1 MTTNR
6 RTLNRI
12 RFEPH
17 YLGTVRAIDL
27 NNLMLSSILDLILS
41 LLSPVSDTG
50 HNYGKDDAKAKY
62 RY

>member
-1 MTTNR
+1 MTTIR

-17 YLGTVRAIDL
+17 YLGAVRAIPL
-27 NNLMLSSILDLILS
+27 YSLMLSTILDLILS

-50 HNYGKDDAKAKY
+50 HDYSKDDAKANY
-62 RY
+62 